1 MDQYQSRVPDQV
13 RAFALHHQDRKS
25 ITFIARQLGQPE
37 SIVQSMIDREAKQ
50 RQRLGTG
57 PITSK
62 RPDRGHTVTA
72 SEDRTCDFHGPY
84 VSEYWSLNNPPE
96 RLPAAMR
103 GFWSQCPT
111 CDRFMQQE
119 VDRTTAAILDQ
130 SVTRDE
136 MRRAARREANIPER
150 YHGANMGNWV
160 HSFDKQTQVWRW
172 VMNYCSSFELVLQTG
187 RSCAFAGGTGT
198 GKTRLASSMLCYV
211 LDKGGTGFYTTAMD
225 LLGRIKDTYNDKA
238 TETERQVIEFFESRD
253 LLVIDEVGKQVDSNY
268 DQSQLFRLFDLRYR
282 SLRPTVLVSNLSV
295 DGLGAYLGTAIMDR
309 LRETGGGILGFD
321 WASQRS
327 RKPKGESEKD
337 KEGE

>member
-130 SVTRDE
+130 SVTRE
-136 MRRAARREANIPER
+136 ELRRAARREANIPER
-150 YHGANMGNWV
+150 YHGAHMGNWV

-172 VMNYCSSFELVLQTG
+172 VMNYCSSFDLVLQTG

-268 DQSQLFRLFDLRYR
+268 DQSQLFRMFDLRYR

-295 DGLGAYLGTAIMDR
+295 EGLGAYLGTAIMDR

-327 RKPKGESEKD
+327 RKPKGESSEEDGK
-337 KEGE
+337 

>member
-1 MDQYQSRVPDQV
+1 MDQYHTNVPEQV
-13 RAFALHHQDRKS
+13 RAFDLHHSDRKS
-25 ITFIARQLGQPE
+25 IAFIARQLDKPE
-37 SIVQSMIDREAKQ
+37 SVVQSMIDREGKH
-50 RQRLGTG
+50 RERLGTG
-57 PITSK
+57 P
-62 RPDRGHTVTA
+62 RNRADRGHTVTDSA
-72 SEDRTCDFHGPY
+72 DRTCDFHGPY
-84 VSEYWSLNNPPE
+84 VSEYWKLNNPPE
-96 RLPAAMR
+96 RLPANMR

-119 VDRTTAAILDQ
+119 VDRATAAILDQ

-136 MRRAARREANIPER
+136 LRRAARREANIPER
-150 YHGANMGNWV
+150 YHGAHMGNWV
-160 HSFDKQTQVWRW
+160 HSFEKQTQVWRW
-172 VMNYCSSFELVLQTG
+172 VMNYCASFDLVLQTG

-238 TETERQVIEFFESRD
+238 TETERQVIEFFSSRD

-321 WASQRS
+321 WASQRN
-327 RKPKGESEKD
+327 RKATKGDAD